1 MMGEVGDGNKL
12 SVIVLSQCV
21 VCCYLYMS
29 LFKISCVSILDS
41 KIEAVIYYM
50 AAIVR
55 DDGYNQQ
62 TEKAREISQKK
73 SKCSRNPV
81 SVQTVLSKLTSTA
94 FPQCDVNF
102 VRKLCDVCE

>member
-1 MMGEVGDGNKL
+1 MGEVDDGNKL

-41 KIEAVIYYM
+41 KIEAVIYFM
-50 AAIVR
+50 ASIVR

-73 SKCSRNPV
+73 IEMQSNSGISTNRVLPFNSVTSILYV
-81 SVQTVLSKLTSTA
+81 SCVMY
-94 FPQCDVNF
+94 VN
-102 VRKLCDVCE
+102 K